1 VRRLV
6 VRTLLA
12 TVLTGSILGVCGCQY
27 FSTDYQITY
36 GLNHYQMGLFDIA
49 IPPLMSA
56 AKSLEGKDPPDP
68 RLVDVL
74 IALGTMAMSEK
85 RNDLATDFFPKAL
98 KAAEKLSPPDTRR
111 LRNALVN
118 LGMFYSDNDRAADA
132 IPILERAAVISEKF
146 PPSEREFYAI
156 DLDNIA
162 SAHQNLKQWA
172 EALELEQKS
181 LEVANP
187 LTAGKYLASTK
198 GTILNNL
205 GRSYLE
211 IGRNAEAEAN
221 FKQAIAVLSAGPNVE
236 PWRIRTAQD
245 SYADLLRRT
254 GREKY
259 GGPIERAPQQS
270 GPADR
275 PKPAGTTGG

>member
-1 VRRLV
+1 MRL
-6 VRTLLA
+6 
-12 TVLTGSILGVCGCQY
+12 Y
-27 FSTDYQITY
+27 
-36 GLNHYQMGLFDIA
+36 NIA

-98 KAAEKLSPPDTRR
+98 KAAEKLSPPDSRR

-146 PPSEREFYAI
+146 PASEREFYAI
-156 DLDNIA
+156 DLDNVA

-181 LEVANP
+181 LEAANP
-187 LTAGKYLASTK
+187 LTTGKYLASTK
-198 GTILNNL
+198 GTILHNL
-205 GRSYLE
+205 GRSYMEL
-211 IGRNAEAEAN
+211 GRNAEAESN
-221 FKQAIAVLSAGPNVE
+221 LKQAIAALSAGPDVE
-236 PWRIRTAQD
+236 PWRIKTAKA

-254 GREKY
+254 GREKEA
-259 GGPIERAPQQS
+259 GAIERASQQDN
-270 GPADR
+270 PADR
-275 PKPAGTTGG
+275 PRTAGSAGG